1 MSKKRYA
8 VGCTAPEDWTFIHEE
23 LSKDGSLEDNI
34 PSESITVDDLKEHS
48 GTRAVYMLTDDE
60 AADLRKH
67 PKVLYADEAKED
79 FSPPA
84 DELMAEQTFRYAQ
97 TSKHH
102 RDYYELPTT
111 VTDDDLRRAGYQVY
125 RHSQQDDPW
134 PHNSA
139 GDNTVLNNR
148 VLHEGDG
155 KHVDLIVCD
164 EGCWFGHV
172 EFQTDA
178 TGGGPDNYQDG
189 NVLTR
194 SGVSTTSGTCD
205 LCDLILEAPYY
216 IDPDFFNASPGTR
229 LETRWDGTTVP
240 VESVARNWWRFSSA
254 SYRSVGFT
262 TFGTANVSTSYSR
275 AYCNGDND
283 QLAQNGSYHG
293 TQCMGASC
301 GKTQGWAFNA
311 NKWNLNLYGSYGS
324 GIEAGFDAQKLFH
337 QMKPTNPKYGT
348 QDPTVSSNSWGYR
361 AVPEDEAYYYYRGDT
376 NGVSYTIGGNRSPYN
391 GSNTKPGFMKWVGYY
406 GDSYRMKGQLFPGSM
421 TQAADELIESG
432 VIFVGAAGNSNQKQ
446 VSWDHPDFDN
456 YWNTGAG
463 VTVGSGY
470 FTEFGLQKYPYTNR
484 RGFPQHAG
492 MSRSGVGGSEYTYPV
507 INIGALDDQ
516 YGTYDGSYKERK
528 VSYSDMGSE
537 IDCFASADG
546 IVTAGNQ
553 NSGAIRRDT
562 FSGSSSYS
570 SWYDIRFSGTSAA
583 CPVAAGIIATKM
595 QYNRDWTWQDVR
607 KWLRGQDQ
615 PVGIA
620 TVGLVDSSEFY
631 HGVDS
636 GTANAASW
644 STVNSLEGA
653 FPAIIWDAPT
663 GGEDQTFET
672 PGFKTISGEGMKFKG
687 GGLKIVYR
695 S

>member
-60 AADLRKH
+60 ATDLRKH
-67 PKVLYADEAKED
+67 PRVLYVNEAQED
-79 FSPPA
+79 YSPPA

-97 TSKHH
+97 AIKNH
-102 RDYYELPTT
+102 RDYNLMPSTL
-111 VTDDDLRRAGYQVY
+111 TDADLKRTGYQIY
-125 RHSQQDDPW
+125 RHAQLADPW
-134 PHNSA
+134 THSSA
-139 GDNTVLNNR
+139 GDNDVLMNR
-148 VLHEGDG
+148 ILHEGDG
-155 KHVDLIVCD
+155 KDVDLIVCD

-172 EFQTDA
+172 EFQTNA

-194 SGVSTTSGTCD
+194 SGISTTSGTCD

-240 VESVARNWWRFSSA
+240 VESVARNWWRFSSS
-254 SYRSVGFT
+254 SYRSVGFG

-293 TQCMGASC
+293 TQCMSASC

-337 QMKPTNPKYGT
+337 QMKPDNPKYGT

-361 AVPEDEAYYYYRGDT
+361 AVPSDEGYYYYRGDT
-376 NGVSYTIGGNRSPYN
+376 NGISYSINGNRSPYN
-391 GSNTKPGFMKWVGYY
+391 GSNTKPGFMKWVGYF
-406 GDSYRMKGQLFPGSM
+406 GDNYRMKGELLPDSM
-421 TQAADELIESG
+421 TQAADELIDAG

-446 VSWDHPDFDN
+446 VSSDHPDFNN
-456 YWNTGAG
+456 YFNTGAG
-463 VTVGSGY
+463 VTVGQNY
-470 FTEFGLQKYPYTNR
+470 FSEFGKQKYPYTNR
-484 RGFPQHAG
+484 RGFPQQAG
-492 MSRSGVGGSEYTYPV
+492 MIRSGIGGTVYTYRA
-507 INIGALDDQ
+507 INIGALDDS
-516 YGTYDGSYKERK
+516 YGTFDGSYKERK
-528 VSYSDMGSE
+528 VNYSDMGNE

-546 IVTAGNQ
+546 TVTAV
-553 NSGAIRRDT
+553 NSTSGKARRDT
-562 FSGSSSYS
+562 YSNSTYTEWVDGS
-570 SWYDIRFSGTSAA
+570 FSGTSAA
-583 CPVAAGIIATKM
+583 CPVAAGMITTKM

-607 KWLRGQDQ
+607 NWLRGNSQ
-615 PVGIA
+615 PVGVT
-620 TVGLVDSSEFY
+620 TVGLQPSSEFH

-636 GTANAASW
+636 GSASASSW
-644 STVNSLEGA
+644 SDVNSLEGA

>member
-60 AADLRKH
+60 ATDLRKH
-67 PKVLYADEAKED
+67 PRVLYVNEAQED
-79 FSPPA
+79 YSPPA

-97 TSKHH
+97 AIKNH
-102 RDYYELPTT
+102 RDYNLMPSTL
-111 VTDDDLRRAGYQVY
+111 TDADLKRTGYQIY
-125 RHSQQDDPW
+125 RHAQLADPW
-134 PHNSA
+134 THSSA
-139 GDNTVLNNR
+139 GDNDVLMNR
-148 VLHEGDG
+148 ILHEGDG
-155 KHVDLIVCD
+155 KDVDLIVCD

-172 EFQTDA
+172 EFQTNA

-194 SGVSTTSGTCD
+194 SGISTTSGTCD

-240 VESVARNWWRFSSA
+240 VESVARNWWRFSSS
-254 SYRSVGFT
+254 SYRSVGFG

-293 TQCMGASC
+293 TQCMSASC

-337 QMKPTNPKYGT
+337 QMKPDNPKYGT

-361 AVPEDEAYYYYRGDT
+361 AVPSDEGYYYYRGDT
-376 NGVSYTIGGNRSPYN
+376 NGISYSINGNRSPYN
-391 GSNTKPGFMKWVGYY
+391 GSNTKPGFMKWVGYF
-406 GDSYRMKGQLFPGSM
+406 GDNYRMKGELLPDSM
-421 TQAADELIESG
+421 TQAADELIDAG

-446 VSWDHPDFDN
+446 VSSDHPDFNN
-456 YWNTGAG
+456 YFNTGAG
-463 VTVGSGY
+463 VTVGQNY
-470 FTEFGLQKYPYTNR
+470 FSEFGKQKYPYTNR
-484 RGFPQHAG
+484 RGFPQQAG
-492 MSRSGVGGSEYTYPV
+492 MIRSGIGGTVYTYRA
-507 INIGALDDQ
+507 INIGALDDS
-516 YGTYDGSYKERK
+516 YGTFDGSYKERK
-528 VSYSDMGSE
+528 VNYSDMGNE

-546 IVTAGNQ
+546 TVTAV
-553 NSGAIRRDT
+553 NSTSGKARRDT
-562 FSGSSSYS
+562 YSNSTYTEWVDGS
-570 SWYDIRFSGTSAA
+570 FSGTSAA
-583 CPVAAGIIATKM
+583 CPVAAGMITTKM

-607 KWLRGQDQ
+607 NWLRGNSQ
-615 PVGIA
+615 PVGVT
-620 TVGLVDSSEFY
+620 TVGLQPSSEFH

-636 GTANAASW
+636 GSASASSW
-644 STVNSLEGA
+644 SDVNSLEGA
-653 FPAIIWDAPT
+653 FPSIIWDAPT